1 MPIVRDFRNF
11 RFDSRRIDRCGKF
24 VAQNSYWKLYAIE
37 NLLRLIIHSV
47 LSAQI
52 NSSWWNVAVD
62 PKVRQ
67 KAEEI
72 RLQYVQKPLHTTPGA
87 HDIYYVF
94 LTDLNRIL
102 RANSNLFL
110 PVIPDTDKWILKLE
124 SVRLPRN
131 VVGHMNFPN
140 QFDRSLIDDIYSEM
154 NTLVLQLERLGV
166 TIEIP

>member
-11 RFDSRRIDRCGKF
+11 SFDSTRIDRCGKF
-24 VAQNSYWKLYAIE
+24 VARNSYWKLYAIE

-52 NSSWWNVAVD
+52 SSNWWNLAVD
-62 PKVRQ
+62 PTVQQR
-67 KAEEI
+67 AEKT
-72 RLQYVQKPLHTTPGA
+72 RLQYVQRPQHTTPGG

-94 LTDLNRIL
+94 LTDLNKIL

-110 PVIPDTDKWILKLE
+110 PVIPDTDNWIVKLE

-140 QFDRSLIDDIYSEM
+140 QFDRTLIDDIYSDM
-154 NTLVLQLERLGV
+154 NTLVLQLEKSGL